1 MPILQAEP
9 ALYPPDLFTGA
20 AEAHSPDRRWLV
32 LHVKPRQEKSLAR
45 ELHGRA
51 TPFYLP
57 LTRRVTL
64 VRGRPVPSLIPCF
77 PGYVFV
83 LATPEERLAALG
95 TRRVVRP
102 LTVPDQGE
110 LWHDL
115 CQVSRLL
122 AVNADATPDE
132 RLVPGTPVEV
142 LSGPLAGLHGVVL
155 RTASG
160 RRLWVQVNFI
170 QRGVSVLLDDCA
182 LAPLPDVARR
192 TARVGDFPA

>member
-1 MPILQAEP
+1 MPILPAEP
-9 ALYPPDLFTGA
+9 ALYPPDLFAEAGA
-20 AEAHSPDRRWLV
+20 AHAPGRHWSV

-57 LTRRVTL
+57 LTRRLTP
-64 VRGRPVPSLIPCF
+64 VRGRLVPSLVPCF

-83 LATPEERLAALG
+83 LATPDERLAALG

-102 LTVPDQGE
+102 LAVPDPDE
-110 LWHDL
+110 LWRDL
-115 CQVSRLL
+115 SQVFRLL
-122 AVNADATPDE
+122 SISADATPDE

-142 LSGPLAGLHGVVL
+142 LSGPFAGLCGVVVKV
-155 RTASG
+155 ASG
-160 RRLWVQVNFI
+160 RRLWVRVNFI

-182 LAPLPDVARR
+182 LAPLTDLGRR
-192 TARVGDFPA
+192 ARV